1 MSLALWFLPRQ
12 SSPFTKTAQELISET
27 IPNIFLSPTQ
37 QIQEFPPH
45 VTITSGITLPDSQQT
60 PQDWLDALD
69 CSPYA
74 AEKNE
79 IILELQTLQ
88 TEDPFFR
95 KCNIALTENSN
106 LHTFAEK
113 CRVAAGLKP
122 REKGEYRPH
131 FSLFYGDV
139 ATKDVE
145 AKLPLI
151 EMKVGF
157 AIGDLFACCGG
168 ALCLGGEMVLVDTSR
183 PITAWCEAVVAKR
196 EVPFVMWRA
205 SKHLA

>member
-1 MSLALWFLPRQ
+1 MSLSLWFLPKQ
-12 SSPFTKTAQELISET
+12 TSPFVKTAQELISET
-27 IPNIFLSPTQ
+27 IPNIFLSPSQ

-45 VTITSGITLPDSQQT
+45 VTITSKISLDKD
-60 PQDWLDALD
+60 PQEWLDSLD
-69 CSPYA
+69 CSAYK

-79 IILELQTLQ
+79 VILELLELQ

-95 KCNIALTENSN
+95 KCNIALSENAN
-106 LHTFAEK
+106 LRDFAEK
-113 CRVAAGLKP
+113 CRAAAGLEP
-122 REKGEYRPH
+122 AGSDYRPH

-139 ATKDVE
+139 ETKAVQ

-168 ALCLGGEMVLVDTSR
+168 ALCLGGEMVLVDTSK
-183 PITAWCEAVVAKR
+183 PITAWKESIVAKR
-196 EVPFVMWRA
+196 ETPWAMWRA